1 MLNVVVLTGR
11 LTETPELRHTPNG
24 VPVTRF
30 AVAVQRA
37 FKSADG
43 DYETDFINIV
53 AWRSQAEFITRFFT
67 KGQEI
72 GIQGS
77 IQTRRYTDKDGNKR
91 TAFEVI
97 VDRAHFVGP
106 KHTADSQDVEPP
118 VSFSNADTGDFAEIT
133 DDDDLPF

>member
-30 AVAVQRA
+30 SIAVQRNY
-37 FKSADG
+37 KSASG
-43 DYETDFINIV
+43 EYEADFINIV
-53 AWRSQAEFITRFFT
+53 AWRNQAEFITRYFT

-77 IQTRRYTDKDGNKR
+77 IETRRYTDRDGNKR

-106 KHTADSQDVEPP
+106 KRTTESLDAESP